1 MDRRL
6 TIALVFIVASFGLF
20 GYAVWRTNV
29 VHDVQVL
36 QGTITKNSPVIRLVA
51 MGDNHSDNPIFQTIV
66 DEVRNGP
73 YQGFL
78 HLGDSTDFGTAAE
91 FSSIKARLAI
101 LPFPTI
107 TTVGNHDIKPDL
119 TRAQYI
125 SAYGQ
130 LPCSSHDI
138 GHVHIISLD
147 NADRK
152 VGFTKNCLEFLRTDL
167 AAHPTGPIIIMYHR
181 PFHLPLN
188 AITGDDETSASRK
201 TNEQFL
207 ALIQQSAN
215 IKLILSGHVHSY
227 IPYTLAGV
235 PAVVSGG
242 GGDEAQRA
250 LGGSSSNLF
259 HYLEITLI
267 GDNVYTQ
274 MHPVQRTER

>member
-6 TIALVFIVASFGLF
+6 SIALVFIVASFGLF
-20 GYAVWRTNV
+20 GYALWRTNV

-36 QGTITKNSPVIRLVA
+36 QGTITKNSPVVRLVA
-51 MGDNHSDNPIFQTIV
+51 MGDNHTDNPIFQTIL

-78 HLGDSTDFGTAAE
+78 HLGDSTDYGTATE
-91 FSSIKARLAI
+91 FSAIKARLAT
-101 LPFPTI
+101 LPYPTI
-107 TTVGNHDIKPDL
+107 NTVGNHDIKPDL
-119 TRAQYI
+119 TRTQYI

-130 LPCSSHDI
+130 QPCSSHDI
-138 GHVHIISLD
+138 GHVHIIAID

-152 VGFTKNCLEFLRTDL
+152 VGFSKSCLEFLRNDL
-167 AAHPTGPIIIMYHR
+167 IAHPTGPIIIMYHR
-181 PFHLPLN
+181 PFNLPLS
-188 AITGDDETSASRK
+188 ALTGDDETSASRQ
-201 TNEQFL
+201 TNIQFL
-207 ALIQQSAN
+207 EYISQAAN

-227 IPYTLAGV
+227 IPYTLAGI

-259 HYLEITLI
+259 HYLEITVI
-267 GDNVYTQ
+267 GDDVYTQ
-274 MHPVQRTER
+274 MHQVQRSDL